1 MSKRGGVSSVSASKS
16 MYTKELASA
25 RLDGGYLHPSL
36 LEWNNVSTEV
46 HIAIYWYTRVL
57 LLLNIWIQSDA
68 YQKP

>member
-1 MSKRGGVSSVSASKS
+1 